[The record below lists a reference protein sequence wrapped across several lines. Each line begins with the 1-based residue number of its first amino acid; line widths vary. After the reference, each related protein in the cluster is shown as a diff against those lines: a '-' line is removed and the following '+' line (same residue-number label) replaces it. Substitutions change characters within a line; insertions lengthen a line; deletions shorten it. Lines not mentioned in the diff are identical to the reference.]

1 MAATTEITLEALY
14 AELKSVHREVRKIRQ
29 HIEDPTGEKAKLRS
43 ENSTFKRPLDV
54 SDTLREFLKLS
65 PTDKISRADVSKRV
79 NEYVKTNNL
88 KNGSVIVPDE
98 ALQNVLKVPIAELEG
113 LTSLKL
119 NKYLSPH
126 FIKPTPPADA
136 PAGASAPATPAPKA
150 AAGRP
155 KVKA

>member
-1 MAATTEITLEALY
+1 MAADTITLDALMS
-14 AELKSVHREVRKIRQ
+14 ELKAIHRDIRKIKQ
-29 HIEDPTGEKAKLRS
+29 HLDDPDGEKARIRS

-54 SDTLREFLKLS
+54 TPELRTFLSLS

-88 KNGSVIVPDE
+88 KNGPQIIPDE
-98 ALQNVLKVPIAELEG
+98 NLQNLLKVPAGELAT

-126 FIKPTPPADA
+126 FV
-136 PAGASAPATPAPKA
+136 KA
-150 AAGRP
+150 VPVEPVVEKKTRP

>member
-88 KNGSVIVPDE
+88 KNGSVIIPDE

-136 PAGASAPATPAPKA
+136 PGASAPATPAPKA

>member
-1 MAATTEITLEALY
+1 MAADTITLDALMS
-14 AELKSVHREVRKIRQ
+14 ELKAIHRDIRKIKQ
-29 HIEDPTGEKAKLRS
+29 HLDDPDGEKARARS

-54 SDTLREFLKLS
+54 TPELRSFLTLGADE
-65 PTDKISRADVSKRV
+65 KISRADVSKRV

-88 KNGSVIVPDE
+88 KNGPQIIPDE
-98 ALQNVLKVPIAELEG
+98 KLQNLLKVPAADLST

-126 FIKPTPPADA
+126 FVKAVPAE
-136 PAGASAPATPAPKA
+136 PVPVKSPGVRSAQA
-150 AAGRP
+150 RP

>member
-1 MAATTEITLEALY
+1 MATDTITLEALM
-14 AELKSVHREVRKIRQ
+14 AEVKAVHRDIRKIKQ
-29 HIEDPTGEKAKLRS
+29 HLDDPDGEKARLRS

-54 SDTLREFLKLS
+54 TPELRAFLKLG
-65 PTDKISRADVSKRV
+65 PAEKISRADVSKRV

-88 KNGSVIVPDE
+88 KNGAQIIPDE
-98 ALQNVLKVPIAELEG
+98 ALQNLLKVPVTELAG

-126 FIKPTPPADA
+126 FIKAVPPATE
-136 PAGASAPATPAPKA
+136 PAGKPASA
-150 AAGRP
+150 RP